1 MLDVVEKKI
10 EKKNNIRIK
19 YRKMDM
25 MDIPQEVF
33 ERHLYGWLYI
43 NIVILKYIIIP
54 ILIMII
60 IVKKIWKM
68 SR

>member
-1 MLDVVEKKI
+1 
-10 EKKNNIRIK
+10 
-19 YRKMDM
+19 MDM

-54 ILIMII
+54 IIPILIMII
-60 IVKKIWKM
+60 ILKKIWKM
-68 SR
+68 CR